1 MRIKVV
7 NLKEDCAIIAIIVV
21 SKLLITNK
29 KLTVTNKKLTE
40 TDRKLTLTNK
50 KAIIVQTYIQ
60 ASTMR

>member
-7 NLKEDCAIIAIIVV
+7 NLKEDCAIVV